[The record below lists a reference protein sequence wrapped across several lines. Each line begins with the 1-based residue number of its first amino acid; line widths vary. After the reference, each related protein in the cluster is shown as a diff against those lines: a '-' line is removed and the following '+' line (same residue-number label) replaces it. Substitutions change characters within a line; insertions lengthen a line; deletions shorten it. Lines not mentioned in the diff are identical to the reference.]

1 MKDLLDRESAIPL
14 YTQIET
20 VLREFLA
27 TGEWKSGQK
36 IPSESVLQTQF
47 GVSRMTV
54 RGVLNMLADEGLL
67 HRVPGKGT
75 FVTESKIATRSPAYQ
90 GIRQQLEDRGYSTET
105 EMLGFELVPAPEK
118 VRSFFNF
125 SEGTKVYEITRRRFL
140 EGKPVTLHKAWV
152 SADLAP
158 GLDRFDVADRQLCEV
173 LSTEFSLN
181 VKNTAE
187 TLEVARATEQQ
198 AEYLECEA
206 GDPLL
211 LLTDQLRD
219 AQGRPFEYTKL
230 YMRGDQMKLEFNFES

>member
-1 MKDLLDRESAIPL
+1 MKDLLDRDSAIPL

-20 VLREFLA
+20 VLREMLA

-36 IPSESVLQTQF
+36 IPSESILQTQF

-75 FVTESKIATRSPAYQ
+75 FVTETKIATRSPAYQ

-105 EMLGFELVPAPEK
+105 EMLSFELVRAPEK
-118 VRSFFNF
+118 VRAFFDIP
-125 SEGTKVYEITRRRFL
+125 EGQHVYEITRRRFL
-140 EGKPVTLHKAWV
+140 ENTPVTIHRAWV
-152 SADLAP
+152 RSDLAP

-173 LSTEFSLN
+173 LSTEYALN
-181 VKNTAE
+181 VKNTDE
-187 TLEVARATEQQ
+187 TLEVVRASEMQ
-198 AEYLECEA
+198 ADLLECEP

-230 YMRGDQMKLEFNFES
+230 YMKGDQMKLEFHFES